1 MVAFRVTTIGVP
13 FRTIIT
19 IYGNAWGQ
27 SFDKDNHNAK
37 AQLRPIDLHIYCN
50 YCEKLVYSIIH
61 FKIINITKMAISNK
75 VIGTPIKIGKLEVAQ
90 NDFPNP
96 MSWDDAKK
104 ACAKLGDDW
113 RLPTKDELN
122 ILFKNKVKIGGF
134 SSNHYWSSNDGDEGL
149 AWDQTFDDGYQ
160 DFADMNDDC
169 NVRAVRA

>member
-1 MVAFRVTTIGVP
+1 MKKVLFFIFLFFFTNTNAQFS
-13 FRTIIT
+13 
-19 IYGNAWGQ
+19 YGKKTQPKSVSNPQ
-27 SFDKDNHNAK
+27 QPESVSKTHKVVN
-37 AQLRPIDLHIYCN
+37 
-50 YCEKLVYSIIH
+50 ESIED
-61 FKIINITKMAISNK
+61 
-75 VIGTPIKIGKLEVAQ
+75 LEVAEY
-90 NDFPNP
+90 DFPLLMN
-96 MSWDDAKK
+96 WYEANE
-104 ACAKLGDDW
+104 ACKELGGNW

>member
-1 MVAFRVTTIGVP
+1 MALISCPQCNNQLSDKEDICISCGAPSKYTY
-13 FRTIIT
+13 II
-19 IYGNAWGQ
+19 
-27 SFDKDNHNAK
+27 D
-37 AQLRPIDLHIYCN
+37 RPIEIMSL
-50 YCEKLVYSIIH
+50 II
-61 FKIINITKMAISNK
+61 
-75 VIGTPIKIGKLEVAQ
+75 AQ
-90 NDFPNP
+90 YDFPNP

>member
-1 MVAFRVTTIGVP
+1 
-13 FRTIIT
+13 
-19 IYGNAWGQ
+19 
-27 SFDKDNHNAK
+27 
-37 AQLRPIDLHIYCN
+37 
-50 YCEKLVYSIIH
+50 
-61 FKIINITKMAISNK
+61 MAISNK

-96 MSWDDAKK
+96 FNWDDAKK
-104 ACAKLGDDW
+104 ACAELGDGW

-134 SSNHYWSSNDGDEGL
+134 SSNHYLSSNDGDEGL

-169 NVRAVRA
+169 NVRAVRV